1 MEPESGKSLSKFQSI
16 IRTRNTNK
24 GSHPGKV
31 VNDARQKHRS
41 PQEMEKVHAEE
52 TRIREEKDWDKVQ
65 KIQQAAQIEDRLR
78 KEDID
83 RRASNC
89 NSMGHAQYHPGHT
102 VPPTATEGTNRA
114 SFLEPKA
121 SDPVDAEDPD
131 TSTGDEYSP
140 PPVEADD
147 GESEVEGSDLELE
160 DEEDDKPKK
169 SKKGKEPKPS
179 RVDIRAARHVGS
191 AVPASLTTTARFDG
205 KRKADDWLI
214 STDRDALNP
223 KTNKKVKGPQGNS
236 ALLPGWNSSSSR
248 VSASHSQADEEDDS
262 MVQPGGLVH
271 DEETDDLERKA
282 ISGLKQGNKKILLNT
297 IKITNSKPMVQSTK
311 KAQRGGAA
319 KWKLTHLPL
328 GASDMFTNSLVPLV
342 KMKAGTVE
350 AWAGLTYKQ
359 IQSLVNKV
367 FPEENHIVKND
378 DVWCGLV
385 AYRLSNWRNGFLTHA
400 SNAVKRMLEE
410 AEFEKGDTDMKD
422 FVELFTEIQG
432 DPPTAPFHWR
442 EWNVDE
448 ISGKVS
454 KKGCFQNE
462 LIMYTLAH
470 AYFAEYDEIPDPH
483 ELDKLELPG
492 GALVLSLQAV
502 EHAFKFWKQGKFINS
517 DDKSTIGH
525 FSGDIYGDNIKRKNG
540 EDVRVLNAGQYKKT
554 IENFSVE
561 KHWVPIFEA
570 ANEVLNASRRKKKGR
585 SQSALS
591 QASSEATMADI
602 PEYILVSDDE

>member
-1 MEPESGKSLSKFQSI
+1 
-16 IRTRNTNK
+16 
-24 GSHPGKV
+24 
-31 VNDARQKHRS
+31 
-41 PQEMEKVHAEE
+41 MEKARAEE

-65 KIQQAAQIEDRLR
+65 KIQQVAQIEDRLR
-78 KEDID
+78 KEDIN
-83 RRASNC
+83 RRASNR
-89 NSMGHAQYHPGHT
+89 NSVGHAQYHPGHT
-102 VPPTATEGTNRA
+102 VPPTATEGTNQA

-131 TSTGDEYSP
+131 TSTGDEYLP

-147 GESEVEGSDLELE
+147 
-160 DEEDDKPKK
+160 
-169 SKKGKEPKPS
+169 
-179 RVDIRAARHVGS
+179 
-191 AVPASLTTTARFDG
+191 VPASLTTTARFDG
-205 KRKADDWLI
+205 KRKADDW
-214 STDRDALNP
+214 DALNP
-223 KTNKKVKGPQGNS
+223 KTNKKVKGPRGNS

-271 DEETDDLERKA
+271 DEETDNLERKA

-297 IKITNSKPMVQSTK
+297 IKITDSKPMVQSTK
-311 KAQRGGAA
+311 KAQQGGAA
-319 KWKLTHLPL
+319 KWKLTHLRL
-328 GASDMFTNSLVPLV
+328 GTSDMFTNSLVPLV

-367 FPEENHIVKND
+367 FPEENHIIKND
-378 DVWCGLV
+378 DVWRGLV
-385 AYRLSNWRNGFLTHA
+385 AYRLSNWQNSFLTHA

-462 LIMYTLAH
+462 LIMYMLAH
-470 AYFAEYDEIPDPH
+470 AYFAEYDEIPDPRK
-483 ELDKLELPG
+483 LDKLELPG

-502 EHAFKFWKQGKFINS
+502 EHAFKFWKQGKFIDS

-540 EDVRVLNAGQYKKT
+540 EDVWVLNAGQYKKT
-554 IENFSVE
+554 IENFLVE
-561 KHWVPIFEA
+561 KHWVLIFEA

-591 QASSEATMADI
+591 QASSEAIMADI